1 MSLGFTPNPRDKCIF
16 NKMTRQAQITIVVYV
31 DDLMIT
37 NKQAILEVEA
47 ALLEAYGPFRTAT
60 GTTLTYLGCTWDY
73 NTPGVVS
80 ISQTGMIQDLVSSRE
95 RKQKERKVFSSR
107 IFSDFISFD
116 QL

>member
-16 NKMTRQAQITIVVYV
+16 NKMTRQTKITIVVYV

-37 NKQAILEVEA
+37 STDKQAILEVEA

-80 ISQTGMIQDLVSSRE
+80 VCQTGMIQDLVSSRE
-95 RKQKERKVFSSR
+95 RTHEERKVTSSE
-107 IFSDFISFD
+107 
-116 QL
+116 LL